1 MKLHTITL
9 KDICYKLTFIYLFF
23 SVFEFYINATIGHIS
38 RYFMLL
44 YTCIVLFDFIS
55 SKKVRHISYQQ
66 LFLGCWLIY
75 SCISIIWST
84 NRGQANV
91 YIFTFVT
98 MTIVFIC
105 VLNNSFDDN
114 QINKLLTFFQICS
127 LLLCILGVFFSAPL
141 LDDTTNDIRYVLY
154 IGGVRPDPNYLLAL
168 YVISIQV
175 GFYRLLN
182 RKNGRIFNLIS
193 ILLGSY
199 VILYTGSRSG
209 IVIIAVSL
217 LIIGFS
223 RLQRVS
229 ITKKI
234 GMLFG
239 AVILLILIG
248 YLAVQFIPLETLYR
262 VFGIGDLKFMDGTG
276 RVEGWIKDF
285 SEWDNWAAVIFGMGF
300 GSNTAHSTLITFLLE
315 FGILGFSLYIIP
327 VMALFFFHIKT
338 QNSLAV
344 AILVGGM
351 IQAFLCPATNMR
363 FFWNAM
369 IVPALMLNMK
379 TDDVYAKGKWKII
392 RKGDSV

>member
-1 MKLHTITL
+1 MKLYTITL
-9 KDICYKLTFIYLFF
+9 KHICYKLTFIYLFF

-44 YTCIVLFDFIS
+44 YTCILLIDFFLN
-55 SKKVRHISYQQ
+55 KKVCHVSCQQ
-66 LFLGCWLIY
+66 FFLGCWLIY
-75 SCISIIWST
+75 SCMSIIWST
-84 NRGQANV
+84 NREQANV
-91 YIFTFVT
+91 YVFTFVT
-98 MTIVFIC
+98 MTVVLIC
-105 VLNNSFDDN
+105 VLNNSLDDN
-114 QINKLLTFFQICS
+114 KINKLITFFQICS
-127 LLLCILGVFFSAPL
+127 VLLCILGVFFSAPL

-168 YVISIQV
+168 YVISIQI

-182 RKNGRIFNLIS
+182 KKNRKLFNLIS

-223 RLQRVS
+223 RLQHVS
-229 ITKKI
+229 FTKKI
-234 GMLFG
+234 GMILG
-239 AVILLILIG
+239 ATILLILIG
-248 YLAVQFIPLETLYR
+248 YLAIQFIPLETLYR

-276 RVEGWIKDF
+276 RIEGWIEDF
-285 SEWDNWAAVIFGMGF
+285 SKWDNWAVVIFGMGF

-315 FGILGFSLYIIP
+315 FGILGFSLFIIP
-327 VMALFFFHIKT
+327 VIALFLSHFKAK
-338 QNSLAV
+338 NSLAI
-344 AILVGGM
+344 AILIGGM

-379 TDDVYAKGKWKII
+379 TDDAYARGKRKII
-392 RKGDSV
+392 RRGD